1 MADHQFPHIPK
12 VGEYGQI
19 QLVNGTVMKGHIFVE
34 ATSRIQDVL
43 NKLAPF
49 MPLIDEGAVVHTIN
63 KSAVM
68 KVRTFD

>member
-12 VGEYGQI
+12 VGEFAQI

-49 MPLIDEGAVVHTIN
+49 M
-63 KSAVM
+63 SS
-68 KVRTFD
+68 